1 MQEVEIK
8 LVYDSFSHVM
18 AYLVYPQELREKID
32 RVLGESENIKV
43 FTEKLK
49 QVISVEADS
58 THKTDGQIFLNELR
72 KHLT

>member
-1 MQEVEIK
+1 MQEAEIK
-8 LVYDSFSHVM
+8 LVYDSFSYVM
-18 AYLVYPQELREKID
+18 AYLVYPQELREKIE
-32 RVLGESENIKV
+32 RMLGESENMKI

-49 QVISVEADS
+49 QVISAEVDP